1 MVAANYAATRSAM
14 AKAIG
19 LGQLRGSA
27 GARKHGRPPKAVQE

>member
-19 LGQLRGSA
+19 LGQSRGSA
-27 GARKHGRPPKAVQE
+27 GARKRGRPPKAIQA